1 MNEGLKWS
9 DTAGSF
15 FRERRTGSSG
25 TVRERSE
32 RGEHSFSNH
41 AVLRRRGG
49 KARHIPCFPDN
60 AERRQLLSGKGPSG
74 INSASGLISRQAL
87 SRFRLRKCVSSAF
100 RRSHALVP
108 PDSVRSAFRL
118 CGRTLRQVSGSP
130 PSPKEASHSKLRISS
145 IRRVMVTAS
154 DARSVFSVF
163 PRTASRKCS
172 SSITKALF
180 SALPISM
187 TR

>member
-60 AERRQLLSGKGPSG
+60 AERRQLLSGKGLRNQFRQRLDFQTGAFPFPSEEVRKFRFPAFPCARPPPTACGPPSG
-74 INSASGLISRQAL
+74 CAGGLSDKCPEALLHRRKHLTQNCGSLQSG
-87 SRFRLRKCVSSAF
+87 
-100 RRSHALVP
+100 
-108 PDSVRSAFRL
+108 
-118 CGRTLRQVSGSP
+118 GSW
-130 PSPKEASHSKLRISS
+130 
-145 IRRVMVTAS
+145 
-154 DARSVFSVF
+154 
-163 PRTASRKCS
+163 
-172 SSITKALF
+172 
-180 SALPISM
+180 
-187 TR
+187 